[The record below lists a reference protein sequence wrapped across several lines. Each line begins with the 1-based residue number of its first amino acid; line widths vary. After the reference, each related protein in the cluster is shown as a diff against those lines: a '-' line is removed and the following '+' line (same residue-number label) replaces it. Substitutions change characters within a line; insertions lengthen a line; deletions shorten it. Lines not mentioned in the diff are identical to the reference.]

1 MQQPNSTTTTSAH
14 VNDATSATHRALAEI
29 QRTEALVRA
38 WVHIDADAA
47 RAQAADIDRQRIE
60 APLPLAGLTV
70 GVKDIIDVAGMPT
83 VAGFEPF
90 TGRVAT
96 RDSHVA
102 AELRAAGAVILGKT
116 TTTQFAV
123 ADPTVTRNPWN
134 LERSP
139 AGSSS
144 GSAAAVAAGHVD
156 LAIGSQT
163 AGSTLRPAAFCG
175 IVGFKPS
182 FGWISRAGVIPLA
195 DTLDTLG
202 LLARNVTH
210 AARLFDALT
219 GTDVERAGSCTP
231 EAPARI
237 GFWTDASDLAD
248 SEVRNLIDAAL
259 TRAIAAGA
267 AVEEATAPAP
277 YRDLLAIHHITML
290 VDAAA
295 AHEKLVQR
303 YPDDYGPRVRS
314 YVETGAAIPAHAYVR
329 AQMLRRQY
337 LDKALSNW
345 AGFDVI
351 ALPTAET
358 PAVELETTGSPAL
371 QAVVTMFGLPSISLP
386 AGLSPDGLPVG
397 LQLVATTATGNARLL
412 RIARWMEELLD
423 PLPAVPT
430 GITHD

>member
-1 MQQPNSTTTTSAH
+1 VS
-14 VNDATSATHRALAEI
+14 DATGATHRALAEI
-29 QRTEALVRA
+29 QRTEPLVRA

-47 RAQAADIDRQRIE
+47 LSQAADIDRQHAE
-60 APLPLAGLTV
+60 SPLPLAGLTV

-90 TGRVAT
+90 AGRVAS
-96 RDSHVA
+96 RDSAIA
-102 AELRAAGAVILGKT
+102 AGLRAAGAVIIGKT

-175 IVGFKPS
+175 VVGFKPS
-182 FGWISRAGVIPLA
+182 YGWISRAGMIPLA
-195 DTLDTLG
+195 DTLDTAG
-202 LLARNVTH
+202 LLARTVAD
-210 AARLFDALT
+210 AARLFDAL
-219 GTDVERAGSCTP
+219 AGSDIEQAGASEP

-237 GFWTDASDLAD
+237 GFWSDAADLATP
-248 SEVRNLIDAAL
+248 EVRNLIEAAL

-267 AVEEATAPAP
+267 IVEDAPAPAP

-290 VDAAA
+290 VDTAA
-295 AHEKLVQR
+295 AHSKLFQR

-314 YVETGAAIPAHAYVR
+314 YVETGAAIPAHTYVR

-337 LDKALSNW
+337 LAKALSDW
-345 AGFDVI
+345 AAFDVI

-397 LQLVATTATGNARLL
+397 LQLVATTALGNVRLL
-412 RIARWMEELLD
+412 RIARWLEDLLD
-423 PLPAVPT
+423 PLPSAPS
-430 GITHD
+430 GIRPD

>member
-1 MQQPNSTTTTSAH
+1 VS
-14 VNDATSATHRALAEI
+14 DATGATHRALAEF
-29 QRTEALVRA
+29 QRTEPLVRA
-38 WVHIDADAA
+38 WVHVDADAA
-47 RAQAADIDRQRIE
+47 LAQATEIDRQHGDTQ
-60 APLPLAGLTV
+60 LPLAGLTV

-90 TGRVAT
+90 AGRVAS
-96 RDSHVA
+96 RDSAVA
-102 AELRAAGAVILGKT
+102 AGLRAAGAVILGKT

-175 IVGFKPS
+175 VVGFKPS

-195 DTLDTLG
+195 DTLDTVG
-202 LLARNVTH
+202 LLTRTITNVARV
-210 AARLFDALT
+210 FDALA
-219 GTDVERAGSCTP
+219 DADIERAGASAP

-237 GFWTDASDLAD
+237 GFWSDAADLAT
-248 SEVRNLIDAAL
+248 SEVRNLIEAAL

-267 AVEEATAPAP
+267 TVEEAPTPAP

-295 AHEKLVQR
+295 SHANLFQLF
-303 YPDDYGPRVRS
+303 PDDYGPRVRS
-314 YVETGAAIPAHAYVR
+314 YVETGAAIPAHTYVR

-337 LDKALSNW
+337 LEKALADW

-397 LQLVATTATGNARLL
+397 LQLVATTALGNARLL
-412 RIARWMEELLD
+412 RIARWIEDLLD
-423 PLPAVPT
+423 PLPSIPT
-430 GITHD
+430 GIMPD

>member
-1 MQQPNSTTTTSAH
+1 MT
-14 VNDATSATHRALAEI
+14 DATGATHRALAEI
-29 QRTEALVRA
+29 QRSEPLVRA
-38 WVHIDADAA
+38 WVHVDTEAA
-47 RAQAADIDRQRIE
+47 LAQAADIDRQRGD
-60 APLPLAGLTV
+60 APFPLAGLTV
-70 GVKDIIDVAGMPT
+70 GVKDIIDVAGMST

-90 TGRVAT
+90 AGRVAA
-96 RDSHVA
+96 RDSAVA
-102 AELRAAGAVILGKT
+102 AGLRAAGAVIVGKT

-123 ADPTVTRNPWN
+123 ADPTMTRNPWN
-134 LERSP
+134 VKRSP

-144 GSAAAVAAGHVD
+144 GSAAAVASGHVD

-175 IVGFKPS
+175 VVGFKPS
-182 FGWISRAGVIPLA
+182 FGWISRAGMLPLA
-195 DTLDTLG
+195 DTLDTAG
-202 LLARNVTH
+202 LLTRNVIH
-210 AARLFDALT
+210 AARLFDALA
-219 GTDVERAGSCTP
+219 GANIERAGACEP

-237 GFWTDASDLAD
+237 GFWSDAADLAT
-248 SEVRNLIDAAL
+248 SEVRNLIEAAL
-259 TRAIAAGA
+259 TRAIAAGTI
-267 AVEEATAPAP
+267 VEDAISPAP

-290 VDAAA
+290 VDTAAS
-295 AHEKLVQR
+295 HEKLFRR

-314 YVETGAAIPAHAYVR
+314 YVETGAAIPAHTYVR

-337 LDKALSNW
+337 LEKALADW

-397 LQLVATTATGNARLL
+397 LQLVATTALGNARLL
-412 RIARWMEELLD
+412 RIARWMEDRLD
-423 PLPAVPT
+423 PLPSIPT
-430 GITHD
+430 GIKQD

>member
-1 MQQPNSTTTTSAH
+1 MTRSAR
-14 VNDATSATHRALAEI
+14 VSDATGATHRALAEI
-29 QRTEALVRA
+29 ERSEPLVRA

-47 RAQAADIDRQRIE
+47 RAQAAAIDGQH
-60 APLPLAGLTV
+60 AGSPLPLAGLTV

-90 TGRVAT
+90 AGRVAS
-96 RDSHVA
+96 RDSAIA
-102 AELRAAGAVILGKT
+102 AGLRAAGAVIVGKT

-139 AGSSS
+139 AGSCS

-175 IVGFKPS
+175 VVGFKPS
-182 FGWISRAGVIPLA
+182 FGWISRAGMIPLA
-195 DTLDTLG
+195 DTLDTAG
-202 LLARNVTH
+202 LLARTVTD
-210 AARLFDALT
+210 AARLFDAL
-219 GTDVERAGSCTP
+219 AGSDIEQASASEP
-231 EAPARI
+231 EAPDRI
-237 GFWTDASDLAD
+237 GFWSDAADLATP
-248 SEVRNLIDAAL
+248 EVRNLIDAAL
-259 TRAIAAGA
+259 TRAISAGA
-267 AVEEATAPAP
+267 LVEDALAPAP

-290 VDAAA
+290 VETAASHA
-295 AHEKLVQR
+295 RLFQR

-314 YVETGAAIPAHAYVR
+314 FVETGAAIPAHEYVR

-337 LDKALSNW
+337 REKALSDW

-386 AGLSPDGLPVG
+386 AGLSPDGLPAG
-397 LQLVATTATGNARLL
+397 LQLVATTALGNVRLL
-412 RIARWMEELLD
+412 RIARWLEGLLD
-423 PLPAVPT
+423 PLPSEPS
-430 GITHD
+430 GIRPD